1 MGKSTIIY
9 VIGLSLIIGL
19 ALTNVNRSSLDSMDT
34 YSTYFGRTMA
44 HNIALAAANLATN
57 RVLFTPG
64 YNTPFSGSFSG
75 GSYDVAFAD
84 TGSGEAYRKF
94 MSVTSAYN
102 AGGETIRDTVRA
114 VFGRYSFSRYAW
126 FTDME
131 RNGYRRPNG
140 TGGPYHGQSDWK
152 ITGDSVFGYAHTNS
166 KFNLAG
172 RPYFGKKVT
181 ATNAP
186 TTANL
191 AGVYNPTFMEGYEWG
206 VSVARPTGSI
216 ATLKAN
222 ANIGNPLAGYFN
234 GNDVGMRFM
243 DTDVR
248 VRVPYNTGALVDTV
262 MRIAD
267 LSSTGLTGI
276 LNGDLHISG
285 RYQGQLSVA
294 AFTGTGATAN
304 KGNVWIDGDVIAHD
318 NPQTNPASTDKLGII
333 AERMAYITEDHHR
346 NASSQVNI
354 QAAIY
359 THNGEFTA
367 EDFWTIPISGRVN
380 LYGSICQATA
390 GSLGV
395 FNHGHGLLHGFFYS
409 IRHDTRF
416 LVMGPPHF
424 PYSTKY
430 RLVAWWEN

>member
-19 ALTNVNRSSLDSMDT
+19 VLTNVNRSSLDSMDT
-34 YSTYFGRTMA
+34 YATYFGRTMA
-44 HNIALAAANLATN
+44 HNIALSAANLATN
-57 RVLFTPG
+57 KVLFTPG

-75 GSYDVAFAD
+75 GTYSVAFAD
-84 TGSGEAYRKF
+84 TGSGELYRKF
-94 MSVTSAYN
+94 MSVTTAYN
-102 AGGETIRDTVRA
+102 AGGETLRDTVKA

-126 FTDME
+126 FTE
-131 RNGYRRPNG
+131 WEKNGYVRPNG
-140 TGGPYHGQSDWK
+140 TNGPYFGASDWK

-186 TTANL
+186 TTGTL
-191 AGVYNPTFMEGYEWG
+191 GGVYSPTFMEGYEWG
-206 VSVARPTGSI
+206 VTVDRPTGNI

-222 ANIGNPLAGYFN
+222 ANIGNPLASYFN
-234 GNDVGMRFM
+234 GKDVGMQFL
-243 DTDVR
+243 DNNVR
-248 VRVPYNTGALVDTV
+248 VRVPYNTGAIKDTV

-267 LSSTGLTGI
+267 LSSTGLVGV

-304 KGNVWIDGDVIAHD
+304 KGNVWFDGDVTAYT
-318 NPQTNPASTDKLGII
+318 NPQTNSTSTDKLGVI
-333 AERMAYITEDHHR
+333 AERMAYITKDPSR

-359 THNGEFTA
+359 CHTGELTA
-367 EDFWTIPISGRVN
+367 EDFWSIPISGRVN
-380 LYGSICQATA
+380 LFGSVCQGTA

-395 FNHGHGLLHGFFYS
+395 FNFGSGLQNGFYYS
-409 IRHDTRF
+409 LRHDPRF
-416 LVMGPPHF
+416 LVMGPPNF
-424 PYSTKY
+424 PFSTKY